1 MSTPNGV
8 KKTQF
13 HPTARRQVIAIA
25 DVSMMQAQVVDK
37 SGEIRAIAV
46 WKCGPDV
53 YWADTM
59 DGLFDNA
66 RRKRAPEWLLE
77 QLAAVPADK
86 QFDSDGR
93 PKKGVTS
100 AEGGKHAVSTTPSHV
115 PSADADVPQF
125 AQV

>member
-13 HPTARRQVIAIA
+13 HPTARRQVIATA

-37 SGEIRAIAV
+37 SGEVRAIVV

-77 QLAAVPADK
+77 QLAAVPTDK
-86 QFDSDGR
+86 QFDSNGL
-93 PKKGVTS
+93 PKGVTTS
-100 AEGGKHAVSTTPSHV
+100 SEGGKAVTKVTPSHV

>member
-13 HPTARRQVIAIA
+13 HPTARRQVIATA

-37 SGEIRAIAV
+37 SGEVRAIVV

-77 QLAAVPADK
+77 QLAAVPTDK
-86 QFDSDGR
+86 QFDSNGL
-93 PKKGVTS
+93 PKGATS
-100 AEGGKHAVSTTPSHV
+100 SEGGKAVTKVTPSHV

>member
-1 MSTPNGV
+1 MSTPRGI
-8 KKTQF
+8 KQTKF
-13 HPTARRQVIAIA
+13 HPTSRRQVIATA

-37 SGEIRAIAV
+37 SGEVRAIVV

-86 QFDSDGR
+86 QFDSNGR
-93 PKKGVTS
+93 PKGVT
-100 AEGGKHAVSTTPSHV
+100 APPEGGNAVAKATPSHV